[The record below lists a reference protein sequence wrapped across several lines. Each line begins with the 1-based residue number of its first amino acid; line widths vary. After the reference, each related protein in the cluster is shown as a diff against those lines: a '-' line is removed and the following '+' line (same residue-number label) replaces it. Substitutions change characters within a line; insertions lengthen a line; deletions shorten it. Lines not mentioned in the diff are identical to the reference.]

1 MTAFAAVDLGA
12 SSGRVMV
19 GRVTPDTVELT
30 EAHRI
35 TNTPVRI
42 GSTLHWDILGLYR
55 GVLDGL
61 RRAGDITS
69 IGIDSWAVDYGLLDS
84 AGALIGNPV
93 HYRDARTER
102 VFDSIVDSIGADK
115 LYDTTG
121 LQLLSLNTLYQLA
134 ASADSPQ
141 LSIADTLLMIPDLL
155 AYWLTG
161 EKGAELT
168 NASTTQFFN
177 VRTRTWAP
185 ELLAE
190 VGVDPRILP
199 PLREPGTTIGPASE
213 FGGVPVVAVGSHDT
227 ASAVVGVPASG
238 DRFAYI
244 SCGTWALVGL
254 ELPKPVLTEE
264 SRLANF
270 TNEAGVDGTIRYLRN
285 VMGLWLLQEF
295 ASQDIGELL
304 AAASR
309 VPAFRTVI
317 DPDHASLFAPSGG
330 GVPSMA
336 TRIAALAASV
346 EQPVPSSPAEFAR
359 CIVDSLALAFR
370 RTVAQACALSGRD
383 VDAVHIVGG
392 GAQNALLCQLTADAC
407 GVPVLA
413 GPVEATALGNVL
425 VQARAAGDVGGSLA
439 NMRDLLA
446 RTQHVVRYEPQGT
459 QSAWSAAAARLGW

>member
-1 MTAFAAVDLGA
+1 
-12 SSGRVMV
+12 MV
-19 GRVTPDTVELT
+19 GRVAPDTVDLT

-35 TNTPVRI
+35 TNTPVRV
-42 GSTLHWDILGLYR
+42 GSTLHWDILRLYE

-61 RRAGDITS
+61 RKAGDITS
-69 IGIDSWAVDYGLLDS
+69 IGIDSWAVDYGLLDATGS
-84 AGALIGNPV
+84 LIGNPV

-102 VFDSIVDSIGADK
+102 VFDSIVDTIGAGQ

-134 ASADSPQ
+134 AAAGSPQ
-141 LSIADTLLMIPDLL
+141 LSIADTLLLIPDLL

-185 ELLAE
+185 ELLAD
-190 VGVDPRILP
+190 VGVDARILP
-199 PLREPGTTIGPASE
+199 PLREPGTTIGPAAE

-254 ELPKPVLTEE
+254 ELPKPVLSEE

-295 ASQDIGELL
+295 ASEDIGELL

-309 VPAFRTVI
+309 VDAFRTVI
-317 DPDHASLFAPSGG
+317 DPDHPSLFAPSGG

-336 TRIAALAASV
+336 TRIAALAQG
-346 EQPVPSSPAEFAR
+346 QPVPDSPAEFAR

-370 RTVAQACALSGRD
+370 RTVAQACELSGRD
-383 VDAVHIVGG
+383 VDAIHIVGG

-425 VQARAAGDVGGSLA
+425 VQARTAGTIGGSLA
-439 NMRDLLA
+439 DLRALLT
-446 RTQHVVRYEPQGT
+446 RTQHVVRYEPQGP
-459 QSAWSAAAARLGW
+459 QSAWTSAASRLSSL